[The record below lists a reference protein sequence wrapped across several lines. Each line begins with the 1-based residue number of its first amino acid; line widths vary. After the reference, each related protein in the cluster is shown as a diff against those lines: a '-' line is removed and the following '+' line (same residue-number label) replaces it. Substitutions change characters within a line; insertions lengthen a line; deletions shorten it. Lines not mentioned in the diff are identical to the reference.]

1 MVLLLRFL
9 RMPRPTHFLG
19 VLDLQHGAE
28 LILVC
33 TLFNKI
39 SGLYGI
45 IAMLIGAEISTLQ
58 LSMYFYSL
66 LMFGALIYTLP
77 KLHQRNP
84 LAAISFAYLYL
95 ADSLI
100 NALYTLLFGIS
111 WFLVLASKYSS
122 AVRPIKSAGE
132 TIDNTAGF
140 TSSEFNASE
149 VDVVTYPS
157 ASGQDAVAIGSG
169 EGTSF
174 LPSGVLQPGDSA
186 SILIISMIW
195 LIRIYFVIIVM
206 AFAREVVRGSATPG
220 EAPFTGRNYGEGWQ
234 GALGRTLVSCNRG
247 YWEGKSGWTP
257 FGSKFRRSVEP
268 EDGRRRR
275 RRRDS
280 SEGRSLP
287 V

>member
-19 VLDLQHGAE
+19 LLDLQDGAE
-28 LILVC
+28 LVLMC

-45 IAMLIGAEISTLQ
+45 IAMLVGADISSLQ

-66 LMFGALIYTLP
+66 LMFGALIYILP

-84 LAAISFAYLYL
+84 LTAISFAYLYL

-111 WFLVLASKYSS
+111 WFLVLASKHNPDI
-122 AVRPIKSAGE
+122 RPIKSAGD
-132 TIDNTAGF
+132 TIDSTAGF

-149 VDVVTYPS
+149 ANVVTYPS
-157 ASGQDAVAIGSG
+157 TSGQDAVAIASG

-174 LPSGVLQPGDSA
+174 LSPGVLQPEGST
-186 SILIISMIW
+186 SILIISVIW

-234 GALGRTLVSCNRG
+234 GALGRALVSCNRG
-247 YWEGKSGWTP
+247 YWEGKSGWAP

-268 EDGRRRR
+268 EDGRRK
-275 RRRDS
+275 RRDS

>member
-1 MVLLLRFL
+1 M
-9 RMPRPTHFLG
+9 
-19 VLDLQHGAE
+19 
-28 LILVC
+28 C

-45 IAMLIGAEISTLQ
+45 MAMLIGAEISTLQ

-66 LMFGALIYTLP
+66 LMFGVLIYTLP
-77 KLHQRNP
+77 KIHQRNP

-95 ADSLI
+95 ADSLV

-111 WFLVLASKYSS
+111 WFLVLASKHNS
-122 AVRPIKSAGE
+122 AMRPVESAGE
-132 TIDNTAGF
+132 AIDNTAGP
-140 TSSEFNASE
+140 SSGFNASE
-149 VDVVTYPS
+149 VDVVTFPG
-157 ASGQDAVAIGSG
+157 ASGQDAVVIGSG

-174 LPSGVLQPGDSA
+174 LSSGVLQPEGST
-186 SILIISMIW
+186 SILIISVIW
-195 LIRIYFVIIVM
+195 LIRVYFVIIVM

-234 GALGRTLVSCNRG
+234 GALGRALVSCNRR
-247 YWEGKSGWTP
+247 YWEGKSGWIP

-275 RRRDS
+275 DS

>member
-1 MVLLLRFL
+1 
-9 RMPRPTHFLG
+9 MPRPTHFLG
-19 VLDLQHGAE
+19 ILDLQHGAE
-28 LILVC
+28 VILVC

-45 IAMLIGAEISTLQ
+45 MAMLIGAEISTLQ

-66 LMFGALIYTLP
+66 LMFGALIYILP
-77 KLHQRNP
+77 KIHQRNP

-95 ADSLI
+95 ADSLV
-100 NALYTLLFGIS
+100 NAFYTLLFGIS
-111 WFLVLASKYSS
+111 WFLVLASKHNS
-122 AVRPIKSAGE
+122 AMRPVEPVGE
-132 TIDNTAGF
+132 VMDNTASLTPSGL
-140 TSSEFNASE
+140 NASE

-157 ASGQDAVAIGSG
+157 TSGQDAVVIGSG
-169 EGTSF
+169 EGASF
-174 LPSGVLQPGDSA
+174 LASGVLQPEGST
-186 SILIISMIW
+186 SILIISVIW
-195 LIRIYFVIIVM
+195 LIRVYFVIIVM

-234 GALGRTLVSCNRG
+234 GTLGRALVSCNRR
-247 YWEGKSGWTP
+247 YWEGKSGWIP

-275 RRRDS
+275 DS

>member
-1 MVLLLRFL
+1 M
-9 RMPRPTHFLG
+9 
-19 VLDLQHGAE
+19 
-28 LILVC
+28 C

-45 IAMLIGAEISTLQ
+45 MAMLIGTLCFLLFWYSPLGPTSLSNLTPGAGAEISTLQ

-66 LMFGALIYTLP
+66 LMFGVLIYTLP
-77 KLHQRNP
+77 KIHQRNP

-95 ADSLI
+95 ADSLV

-111 WFLVLASKYSS
+111 WFLVLASKHNS
-122 AVRPIKSAGE
+122 AMHPVESAGE
-132 TIDNTAGF
+132 TMDTAGL
-140 TSSEFNASE
+140 TSSGLNASE
-149 VDVVTYPS
+149 ADVVTYPGT
-157 ASGQDAVAIGSG
+157 SGQDAVVIGNG

-174 LPSGVLQPGDSA
+174 LSSGVLQPEGST
-186 SILIISMIW
+186 SILIISVIW
-195 LIRIYFVIIVM
+195 LIRVYFVIIVM

-234 GALGRTLVSCNRG
+234 GALGRALVSCNRR
-247 YWEGKSGWTP
+247 YWEGKSGWIP

-275 RRRDS
+275 DS